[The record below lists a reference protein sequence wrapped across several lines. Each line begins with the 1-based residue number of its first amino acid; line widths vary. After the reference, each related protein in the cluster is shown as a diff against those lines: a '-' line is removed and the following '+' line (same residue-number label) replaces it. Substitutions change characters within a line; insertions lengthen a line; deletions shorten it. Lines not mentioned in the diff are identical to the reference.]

1 MHTLALKVDRGEKEV
16 TPSLRN
22 SSVVEQRIVGMGL
35 KEKIR
40 KKSDLQVNH
49 SEVQTVSLT
58 K

>member
-22 SSVVEQRIVGMGL
+22 SSVVEQRIVGVGL
-35 KEKIR
+35 KEKTR